1 MGFKNSLKGLS
12 VRAKVLASFF
22 IPFFIGLLCY
32 VLLSYLNYSSS
43 TSLDFSQSYKN
54 IQEAYQ
60 GQFIIAM
67 IIYSILILT
76 YLGVFLGTMF
86 RNLNEKTKAVTLI
99 LTFISIAIWLTYF
112 IRNYYYYQN
121 LLSPSKKS
129 FICSTTRDKC
139 ITDGTFGPYFGIK
152 PYIFNPPNSK
162 EVKSFIPS
170 NQLNNDSNNTS
181 NLTLSFWLKVDYKL
195 WKLPRF
201 FGKDKVV
208 LTYGDMI
215 SVWLLPNINKIQIN
229 YLDNIK
235 YVTEF
240 DFDKWYQYSIV
251 IDTRT
256 LQFYKNA
263 RLEKSNILDNDFT
276 FTRRNIYIGKN
287 SNSSYRFFPG
297 YLSFLTF
304 YNDSLNINN
313 LQKDY
318 TFQYNKIKNIS
329 DNLNRYNLRNIRK
342 EDCKTCENR
351 GGICPNNKL
360 LCRDNENCCGPE
372 DIENIIWNAPRYI
385 DDYPDCESTWRD
397 KTSNYYSNNETWENS
412 LKKGLH
418 DSIIEEKCPDVNND
432 KDINF
437 NAINSYTY
445 SHTYN
450 YALCPK
456 NCENRGDICKSN
468 RKICRN
474 NPLCDDE

>member
-12 VRAKVLASFF
+12 IRAKVLVSFF
-22 IPFFIGLLCY
+22 GPFFIGLLCY

-54 IQEAYQ
+54 IQEAYKS
-60 GQFIIAM
+60 QFIIAM

-129 FICSTTRDKC
+129 FICSTTKDKC

-170 NQLNNDSNNTS
+170 NQLSIDSNNTN

-208 LTYGDMI
+208 LTYGDII

-251 IDTRT
+251 IDTKT

-263 RLEKSNILDNDFT
+263 RLEKSNVLNEQFII
-276 FTRRNIYIGKN
+276 TRQNIYVGKN

-304 YNDSLNINN
+304 YNNSLDITN

-318 TFQYNKIKNIS
+318 
-329 DNLNRYNLRNIRK
+329 
-342 EDCKTCENR
+342 
-351 GGICPNNKL
+351 
-360 LCRDNENCCGPE
+360 ENCCGPE

-385 DDYPDCESTWRD
+385 DDYPECEPTWQEQ
-397 KTSNYYSNNETWENS
+397 TSNYYSNNEKWENS

-418 DSIIEEKCPDVNND
+418 DSIVNKKCPDVNND
-432 KDINF
+432 EDINF

-456 NCENRGDICKSN
+456 NCENRGKVCESN
-468 RKICRN
+468 RKICKN
-474 NPLCDDE
+474 NPLCDD